1 MAAETEGSVK
11 GSECVYSF
19 LLLNA
24 NLFLK
29 NKQTNKQKTQ
39 RDKMVLQKRLILEL
53 KELTRMKER
62 KGIMSIICISYFTKS
77 FRWL

>member
-29 NKQTNKQKTQ
+29 NKQTNKQKNT
-39 RDKMVLQKRLILEL
+39 KRQNGFTEKTYLG
-53 KELTRMKER
+53 T
-62 KGIMSIICISYFTKS
+62 KGAY
-77 FRWL
+77 

>member
-19 LLLNA
+19 LFLNA

-29 NKQTNKQKTQ
+29 KKKKT
-39 RDKMVLQKRLILEL
+39 
-53 KELTRMKER
+53 KETKWFYGREKTYLGTKEA
-62 KGIMSIICISYFTKS
+62 Y
-77 FRWL
+77 

>member
-1 MAAETEGSVK
+1 MYPTVSSVLQSVLLGAPVTEGLGAAAETEGRVK

-29 NKQTNKQKTQ
+29 KKKKKQQ
-39 RDKMVLQKRLILEL
+39 RDKMVLQKRKDL
-53 KELTRMKER
+53 
-62 KGIMSIICISYFTKS
+62 S
-77 FRWL
+77 WN